1 MSTVLPIDADSEN
14 TWPEALLRGLDAHR
28 QTIADFQLERGLLQ
42 RWRDRLDPP
51 CSPRSNRSR
60 LTSSTN
66 SGTPPVRIISRKP
79 ALTEAAIEWWGKA
92 GRRSLERSAL
102 VEAIEHARDPAIL
115 DMPNSRG

>member
-42 RWRDRLDPP
+42 RWRDRLDPALFATLQQE
-51 CSPRSNRSR
+51 SPHLLDEQRY
-60 LTSSTN
+60 
-66 SGTPPVRIISRKP
+66 P
-79 ALTEAAIEWWGKA
+79 AGAHHFTQAGLTEAAIEWWGKA